1 MSATVEDRLVQVV
14 RQNQWNELI
23 LARAPKLGV
32 NDWWLTAGC
41 IAQSVWNHVSGRDI
55 HAGIRDYDLFYYDA
69 DTSWAAE
76 DQVIVKAGEIFSDLP
91 VEVQVRNQ
99 ARVPIWY
106 ETKFGIPFG
115 AVRRASDG
123 IDRFPCATVAVGVK
137 RVEETFEVYSTFG
150 LESLFGGTLKPN
162 RALPIRDV
170 YAEKTGR
177 WQQEW
182 PHLRCES
189 W

>member
-115 AVRRASDG
+115 
-123 IDRFPCATVAVGVK
+123 VAVGVK
-137 RVEETFEVYSTFG
+137 RVEETFEVYSMFG